1 VTFWDL
7 YRASRWLRPPQP
19 PEPLLPDARFTRVKT
34 EFSNT
39 VFSGNPVQWEA
50 YLRTPRADRYVR
62 NVRISILWDGNTRFL
77 LFRPETSEAVELARG
92 LNAAYKA
99 IETSARVK
107 PFVGEV
113 LDALLFENTTNGGT
127 ALNLYLSEALPG
139 TATREVRFDEGRAPV
154 ESNIVVNAALA
165 REFLANAT
173 DLLDADKLARFIGA
187 SWPLME
193 GILSKLARSS
203 VPRDEFVER
212 IVVSTQMFVLAI
224 NLLYKDSAKRSLTPN
239 KAGECFERYHSGTAG
254 VARARLHD
262 RHPYF
267 RLLGEL
273 RFFLSEA
280 GYRNN
285 MDTAQIL
292 VREYLDGRY
301 LRLSLAGVMP
311 DTSAAMAPMEW
322 SWVKK
327 HQVATP
333 LPQLGRYGIQDADD
347 LEAWRKVDGPFGEMG
362 FSLIRQ
368 LGIGQFGRVYEAVNR
383 ENPHIP
389 QLVALKVDRIQPGNK
404 KRAIQAAELALNTAR
419 DLALSPHVI
428 RIYDAGKLSGKK
440 YTYHILQRVDGETL
454 DHLAG
459 VAGTEHASFH
469 GPLSRG
475 SHGGRSVSYDEA
487 LEASVGEAWR
497 GARLATSFTD
507 PLSLS
512 QCLDLVTSML
522 LWVEEIH
529 QIGYAIN
536 DLKNGNIMV
545 SRRGQLKGI
554 DLDSYE
560 PATTPGQR
568 TPDFVFLAVTLVIL
582 LLNVRRPG
590 TAVPAPDDTR
600 LSQDYEGLRAILN
613 EQWAFGNIALTSGG
627 RIQQSDVVDLFIELL
642 RGCRDHSFAHDP
654 ERFSKFVDRFI
665 RIKRLTL
672 LDEMVLD

>member
-1 VTFWDL
+1 MTFWDL
-7 YRASRWLRPPQP
+7 YRASRWLRPSET
-19 PEPLLPDARFTRVKT
+19 PEPLLPEARFTRIKT

-39 VFSGNPVQWEA
+39 VFAGEPRAWET
-50 YLRTPRADRYVR
+50 YLRTPRAERYVR

-77 LFRPETSEAVELARG
+77 LFRPETADAVALARG

-99 IETSARVK
+99 IETSARTK
-107 PFVGEV
+107 PYVGAV
-113 LDALLFENTTNGGT
+113 LDELIFGNLTNGGA
-127 ALNLYLSEALPG
+127 ALNLFLSETLPCG
-139 TATREVRFDEGRAPV
+139 TTREVRLNEHRVPV
-154 ESNIVVNAALA
+154 ENNIVLNAGVA
-165 REFLANAT
+165 RTFLENVT

-193 GILSKLARSS
+193 GLISKLARSS
-203 VPRDEFVER
+203 TPRDEFVER
-212 IVVSTQMFVLAI
+212 IAVSTRMCVLAI
-224 NLLYKDSAKRSLTPN
+224 NLLYKDSERRRLTPN
-239 KAGECFERYHSGTAG
+239 KAGERFERHHCDATGL
-254 VARARLHD
+254 ARARLYD

-267 RLLGEL
+267 RLLAEL

-285 MDTAQIL
+285 LATAQIL

-311 DTSAAMAPMEW
+311 DTSAAMTPMEW
-322 SWVKK
+322 SWGKK
-327 HQVATP
+327 RRVATP
-333 LPQLGRYGIQDADD
+333 PPQLGRYGIQDADD
-347 LEAWRKVDGPFGEMG
+347 LDAWRKVDGPFDEMG

-459 VAGTEHASFH
+459 VAGTEHASYH
-469 GPLSRG
+469 GPRSRG
-475 SHGGRSVSYDEA
+475 SNADLPLSYDEA

-560 PATTPGQR
+560 PATTPSQR

-590 TAVPAPDDTR
+590 TSAPAPDDTR

-613 EQWAFGNIALTSGG
+613 EQWSFGDVARASAG
-627 RIQQSDVVDLFIELL
+627 RILQADVVNLFIELL
-642 RGCRDHSFAHDP
+642 QGCRDHSFAHDP
-654 ERFSKFVDRFI
+654 ERFSAFVDRFI

-672 LDEMVLD
+672 LDELVLD